1 MTAGNI
7 YEGMVPSDELERPHK
22 ASIARRLLL
31 GSLVVIVVGALLA
44 FGLRRAPVQKL
55 APAFTLRRLDGQGT
69 ISSASLKGTPL
80 VVNFFASWCVPCR
93 EEAPLLERAWQKY
106 KSRGIHFI
114 GVNVTD
120 TTSSAREF
128 VRKYGITYPVVTDY
142 SLSYAQRMKVPG
154 LPITYFIGR
163 DGRFLS
169 TAAGKQLGVKHS
181 GTTVLGA
188 ISFRE
193 LQKGADALLA
203 R

>member
-1 MTAGNI
+1 
-7 YEGMVPSDELERPHK
+7 MVPIDELERPRNQQRR
-22 ASIARRLLL
+22 RRLVFAAV
-31 GSLVVIVVGALLA
+31 LVMIVGALLF
-44 FGLRRAPVQKL
+44 FGLRP
-55 APAFTLRRLDGQGT
+55 APAERIAPDFTLPRLDGHGS
-69 ISSASLKGTPL
+69 ISSAALRGSPV

-93 EEAPLLERAWQKY
+93 EEAPLLEKTWQKY
-106 KSRGIHFI
+106 KGRGIHFI

-120 TTSSAREF
+120 TASSARDF

-142 SLSYAQRMKVPG
+142 PLKYAQRMKVPG

-169 TAAGKQLGVKHS
+169 TAAGKKTGVQHS

-188 ISFRE
+188 ISAAE

-203 R
+203 H

>member
-1 MTAGNI
+1 
-7 YEGMVPSDELERPHK
+7 LEK
-22 ASIARRLLL
+22 
-31 GSLVVIVVGALLA
+31 
-44 FGLRRAPVQKL
+44 
-55 APAFTLRRLDGQGT
+55 
-69 ISSASLKGTPL
+69 
-80 VVNFFASWCVPCR
+80 
-93 EEAPLLERAWQKY
+93 AWQKY
-106 KSRGIHFI
+106 RGSGIHFI